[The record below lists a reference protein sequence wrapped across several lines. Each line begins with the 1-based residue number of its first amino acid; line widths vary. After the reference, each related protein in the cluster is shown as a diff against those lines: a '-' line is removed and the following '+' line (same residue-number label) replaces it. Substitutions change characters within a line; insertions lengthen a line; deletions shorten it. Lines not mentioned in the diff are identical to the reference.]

1 MGVGGMNQRRR
12 YFPSGE
18 NYTLAARITGQAP
31 AEPEPAAAARK
42 DAEKKEQ
49 KPAANL
55 NVIAIADLDLIGE
68 QFFAIRAN
76 QSDSSD
82 LNFDNVP
89 FVLNCVDVLAG
100 DESFVSLR
108 KKRPKH
114 HTLRALETE
123 TSKFYEKLEVE
134 TKVAE
139 EEARKE
145 LDAAQKDF
153 DKQVDQVKNNTEL
166 DERSKE
172 VQLENLQA
180 VAQRRLD
187 VKKAIIED
195 QKQARIRDSR
205 ADLEQ
210 NTREIQNNVR
220 FKAAALPPLPPLL
233 LGLAVWFVRRTRENL
248 GANPKRL
255 A

>member
-1 MGVGGMNQRRR
+1 
-12 YFPSGE
+12 
-18 NYTLAARITGQAP
+18 
-31 AEPEPAAAARK
+31 
-42 DAEKKEQ
+42 
-49 KPAANL
+49 
-55 NVIAIADLDLIGE
+55 
-68 QFFAIRAN
+68 
-76 QSDSSD
+76 
-82 LNFDNVP
+82 
-89 FVLNCVDVLAG
+89 VLAG
-100 DESFVSLR
+100 DDSFVNLR

-114 HTLRALETE
+114 HTLKTLETE
-123 TSKFYEKLEVE
+123 TSKFYEDLENE

-139 EEARKE
+139 DEARKE

-153 DKQVDQVKNNTEL
+153 DKQVDQVKNNPDL

-180 VAQRRLD
+180 VAQRRLE
-187 VKKAIIED
+187 VKKTKIDD

-205 ADLEQ
+205 ARLEQ
-210 NTREIQNNVR
+210 STREIQNTVR

-233 LGLAVWFVRRTRENL
+233 LGLGIWFVRRTRENL